1 MEPERLRPERQT
13 GGGQPEV
20 RRADARRPPSEPKRE
35 PPAPGPGGGSSS
47 GMLLKIVGVLLLA
60 VVAFFYFGRGP
71 AVYAGPDDQA
81 PNYEKHKHWNPATPA
96 VLAATDID
104 VSRTQAAKAAALR
117 GDPIPGV
124 SNASPQFIEAVKRGD
139 VTFYALRVYD
149 TCAEDGDVVRLQ
161 IPIGAEVGPIP
172 LTIAGTVISVPVVKG
187 EPAEVNL
194 IAVKDGVGGVTMGA
208 QSSGGV
214 WFSSV
219 MQPGESERMPLTV
232 N

>member
-1 MEPERLRPERQT
+1 M
-13 GGGQPEV
+13 
-20 RRADARRPPSEPKRE
+20 PKRE
-35 PPAPGPGGGSSS
+35 PPAPAPGGGSGS
-47 GMLLKIVGVLLLA
+47 GMMLKIVAVLVLA

-71 AVYAGPDDQA
+71 SAFAGPEDQA

-96 VLAATDID
+96 VLAVKDID
-104 VSRTQAAKAAALR
+104 TSRTQEAKAAALR
-117 GDPIPGV
+117 GEPIPGI
-124 SNASPQFIEAVKRGD
+124 SNPSPQFVDAVKRGD

-149 TCAEDGDVVRLQ
+149 TCAEDGDVVKLQ

-219 MQPGESERMPLTV
+219 MQPGESERMPLIV